1 MKKLIILPTL
11 FAMLTIA
18 TVSCQKESLRDQRT
32 HYFKSHG
39 YHTICYY
46 VNGTVHRCTITSDN
60 DWSSLME
67 AILSFARQGYT
78 VCMRYDNNN
87 FSNSYVKETIKYT
100 TTNKDDAIK
109 WSQNKIIEGY
119 AVTVNY
125 DEETGEYT
133 CIATR

>member
-1 MKKLIILPTL
+1 
-11 FAMLTIA
+11 
-18 TVSCQKESLRDQRT
+18 
-32 HYFKSHG
+32 
-39 YHTICYY
+39 
-46 VNGTVHRCTITSDN
+46 
-60 DWSSLME
+60 
-67 AILSFARQGYT
+67 
-78 VCMRYDNNN
+78 MRYDNNN

>member
-1 MKKLIILPTL
+1 MTT
-11 FAMLTIA
+11 TIFPIA
-18 TVSCQKESLRDQRT
+18 CKPDQKYS
-32 HYFKSHG
+32 K
-39 YHTICYY
+39 
-46 VNGTVHRCTITSDN
+46 
-60 DWSSLME
+60 
-67 AILSFARQGYT
+67 
-78 VCMRYDNNN
+78 
-87 FSNSYVKETIKYT
+87 TIKYT